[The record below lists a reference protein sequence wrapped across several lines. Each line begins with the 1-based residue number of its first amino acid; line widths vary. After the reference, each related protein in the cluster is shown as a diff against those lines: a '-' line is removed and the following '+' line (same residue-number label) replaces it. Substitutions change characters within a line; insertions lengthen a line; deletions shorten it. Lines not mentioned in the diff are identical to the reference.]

1 MSAVDPTLGS
11 TPDATLT
18 PPPPSMAQ
26 QATRLVGALGAVGL
40 LQFVQ
45 LYLIT
50 VAIRNWMAGEGGI
63 LVPAALCS
71 LALFAM
77 IAAVAWWTLKPTGSK
92 QSRH

>member
-11 TPDATLT
+11 TPDATLAPT
-18 PPPPSMAQ
+18 PPSMAQ
-26 QATRLVGALGAVGL
+26 QATRLAGALGAVGL
-40 LQFVQ
+40 LQFLQ

-77 IAAVAWWTLKPTGSK
+77 VAAIAWWTLKTSRSK
-92 QSRH
+92 PSVR